1 MWCDAIRSDPAAFKR
16 NLKKACQDPSIAS
29 REAWAKTKLLQSIT
43 QTWQCG
49 DCDKVLKSKQAL
61 AAHRVRKHGARHIAH
76 WLVAGTICPVC
87 MTEFWTRH
95 KLLEH
100 LQDKAP
106 KCLAYL
112 RLSADRLT
120 DEQVAVLDGYAAEQ
134 AKSNRIATSRR
145 AAAVRPATRL
155 LGPLPAVP
163 CEEEPG
169 GCHHPL
175 GVGRRWLN

>member
-1 MWCDAIRSDPAAFKR
+1 
-16 NLKKACQDPSIAS
+16 
-29 REAWAKTKLLQSIT
+29 
-43 QTWQCG
+43 
-49 DCDKVLKSKQAL
+49 
-61 AAHRVRKHGARHIAH
+61 
-76 WLVAGTICPVC
+76 

-145 AAAVRPATRL
+145 AAAVRLATRL